1 MGELSMSKSD
11 TLGAPGAAR
20 AMRLFSINQLRGV
33 LTDKKVREGGVSS
46 TDLPSHSFSLPLLS
60 ASDKKG
66 KRHPAL
72 ASSLLVPPLL
82 SLCSRFFS

>member
-33 LTDKKVREGGVSS
+33 LTDKKVREGVSS
-46 TDLPSHSFSLPLLS
+46 RHLPFPFPSIHLLRSFQ
-60 ASDKKG
+60 
-66 KRHPAL
+66 L
-72 ASSLLVPPLL
+72 ATRRGSVIP
-82 SLCSRFFS
+82 R